1 MTVTQM
7 TRNNSRIARVEQSPG
22 LSEES
27 RKNITK
33 VEAIAEHFNASA
45 SRQGGIKQR
54 FYLLS
59 RQWKNDTKYLS
70 SINEMVLHPAYQQI
84 VGMGP
89 AALPLILLEL
99 KMDPDYWFEA
109 LKAITGIDPVVEND
123 MGDLSRMAESWL
135 DWGRVNN
142 YIR

>member
-1 MTVTQM
+1 MTITQ
-7 TRNNSRIARVEQSPG
+7 TTHSNYRIARFEQSPG
-22 LSEES
+22 LSEDS
-27 RKNITK
+27 QKNITK
-33 VEAIAEHFNASA
+33 VKAIAEHFNASA

-59 RQWKNDTKYLS
+59 KQWKNDTQYLS

-89 AALPLILLEL
+89 GAIPLILLEL
-99 KMDPDYWFEA
+99 KTDPDYWFEA

-123 MGDLSRMAESWL
+123 MGNLSKMTESWL

-142 YIR
+142 HIR

>member
-1 MTVTQM
+1 MTITQA
-7 TRNNSRIARVEQSPG
+7 THINRIARFEQSPG

-27 RKNITK
+27 QKNITK
-33 VEAIAEHFNASA
+33 VKEIAEHFNSSV
-45 SRQGGIKQR
+45 SRQNGIRQR

-59 RQWKNDTKYLS
+59 RQWKMDTQYLS

-89 AALPLILLEL
+89 SAIPLILLEL
-99 KMDPDYWFEA
+99 KRDPDYWFEA

-123 MGDLSRMAESWL
+123 MGNLSGMVESWL
-135 DWGRVNN
+135 DWGSVNG
-142 YIR
+142 YIK